1 MVVGLSLG
9 AGFGLM
15 VLAVMIRF
23 SGYLMNG
30 GGLMIQGR
38 YLMEGLIDGN
48 GVARTVQGR
57 GVVEDACRLDEE
69 VSMSRLWVVESAKGC
84 VAALAKGTMVAG
96 TVVVCMGAAI
106 WCKGG
111 AREGV
116 GCSPDWALGI
126 KY

>member
-1 MVVGLSLG
+1 MVLCLRARMNGRWMRVGWVAAMVVGLSLG

-69 VSMSRLWVVESAKGC
+69 VSMSRLWVVESAKG
-84 VAALAKGTMVAG
+84 
-96 TVVVCMGAAI
+96 
-106 WCKGG
+106 
-111 AREGV
+111 
-116 GCSPDWALGI
+116 
-126 KY
+126 